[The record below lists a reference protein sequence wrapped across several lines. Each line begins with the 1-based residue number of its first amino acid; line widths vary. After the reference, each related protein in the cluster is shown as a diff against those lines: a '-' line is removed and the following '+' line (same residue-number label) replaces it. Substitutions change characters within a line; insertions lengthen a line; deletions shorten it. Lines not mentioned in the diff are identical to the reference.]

1 MRCCV
6 PLCGNTSNNVSTSEK
21 TEITFHA
28 LPSEGNLR
36 TAWLRT
42 FGVQDPHLPNTAVV
56 CSQHLVDDNFL
67 NTNSSVREIH
77 SNAVPSTVQ
86 MCMICL
92 DTDSKLSLM
101 SKHKLEEAY
110 EQLTGLSLFQLCR
123 RANLK
128 QTLCVLCAQRL
139 MNFSKFRDLSLRAHS
154 LMTDLVEQYELNT
167 IQHKELLNCT
177 SAHLKCNLTQTTLGA
192 NHCDLYIDHTDEEE
206 QTAAEESVVG
216 GVATVVVKNE
226 GSSDSMLSAD
236 NLELAQHNCA
246 SDDEYSDRSI
256 KLESRLLDEAISKAL
271 GRKAFCFE
279 DFVQEP
285 AHKEHMSKH
294 LQNAACASQVF
305 EPRAAVNRSCDSLV
319 LQNKTGSQRLN
330 DVPPP
335 AANSH
340 SAAMFHATGSR
351 KLNDVPLLA
360 AADCAQPL
368 VTPLFARLAASNEN
382 KVQATE
388 EAGAIQKSEQILET
402 NIGELD
408 DRSSESGTKPYT
420 DTNRF
425 TDCVVQLYDIFKIPN
440 KVVLGENQRMSLHTA
455 AKPYSCT
462 ISNYKCSQKIDLF
475 KQKITHTGE
484 KPFSC
489 EICNFKSAQKNKLLR
504 HIRTHTGEKPF
515 SCDMCNHKCAR
526 KDKLLQHIK
535 THTGEKPFSC
545 EICNY
550 KCARKNHLL
559 QHIKTHTGEK
569 PFSCEICNYKFAVKS
584 NLLRHIKTHTG
595 EKPFY
600 CEICN
605 NKFARK
611 NNLLQHIKTHT
622 GEKPFFCDM
631 CDYKCA
637 QKCQL
642 LQHIN
647 THTGKNLFSCEIC
660 NYKCSLKG
668 NLLRHIKTH
677 IGEKPFS
684 CDMCNHKSAQKDNLL
699 RHIRTHTGEKPFS
712 CEICNYKCAQIGDLS
727 RHIRT
732 HTGEKPFSCEV
743 CNYKCARKDKLL
755 QHIKIHT
762 GEKPFSCEV
771 CNYKCTQKSKLLM
784 HMRTHTSQEQL

>member
-6 PLCGNTSNNVSTSEK
+6 PLCENTSNNVSTSEK

-36 TAWLRT
+36 TAWLRALS
-42 FGVQDPHLPNTAVV
+42 VQDPHLPDTAVV

-86 MCMICL
+86 MCIICL
-92 DTDSKLSLM
+92 DTDSKLFLM

-110 EQLTGLSLFQLCR
+110 EQLTGLSLCC

-139 MNFSKFRDLSLRAHS
+139 MNFSRFRDLSLRAHS
-154 LMTDLVEQYELNT
+154 LMTDLVEQHGLNT

-226 GSSDSMLSAD
+226 GSSDSMSSAD
-236 NLELAQHNCA
+236 NLKLAQHNCA

-294 LQNAACASQVF
+294 LQNAACASQVC
-305 EPRAAVNRSCDSLV
+305 EPRAAVSRSCDSLV
-319 LQNKTGSQRLN
+319 LQNKTGSQRLK
-330 DVPPP
+330 DVLPP
-335 AANSH
+335 AASC
-340 SAAMFHATGSR
+340 T
-351 KLNDVPLLA
+351 
-360 AADCAQPL
+360 QPL

-425 TDCVVQLYDIFKIPN
+425 TDCVLQLYDIFKIPN
-440 KVVLGENQRMSLHTA
+440 KVVLGENQRVSLHTA

-462 ISNYKCSQKIDLF
+462 ISNYKCSQKIDLL

-489 EICNFKSAQKNKLLR
+489 EICNFKCAQKDKLLR
-504 HIRTHTGEKPF
+504 HIRTHTGKKPF
-515 SCDMCNHKCAR
+515 SCEICYYKCAR
-526 KDKLLQHIK
+526 KGDLSKHMMTHTGEKPFPCEICNYKCAQKDTLLQHIK

-545 EICNY
+545 EICIY
-550 KCARKNHLL
+550 KCARKDTLL
-559 QHIKTHTGEK
+559 KHIKTHTGEK
-569 PFSCEICNYKFAVKS
+569 PFSCEICSYKCAQKGALS
-584 NLLRHIKTHTG
+584 KHMITHTG
-595 EKPFY
+595 EKPFS

-622 GEKPFFCDM
+622 GE
-631 CDYKCA
+631 
-637 QKCQL
+637 
-642 LQHIN
+642 
-647 THTGKNLFSCEIC
+647 
-660 NYKCSLKG
+660 
-668 NLLRHIKTH
+668 R
-677 IGEKPFS
+677 
-684 CDMCNHKSAQKDNLL
+684 
-699 RHIRTHTGEKPFS
+699 PFS
-712 CEICNYKCAQIGDLS
+712 CEICNYKCAHKGDLS
-727 RHIRT
+727 RHIRS
-732 HTGEKPFSCEV
+732 HTGDKPFSCEV
-743 CNYKCARKDKLL
+743 CNHKCAHKGDLSKHMMTHTGKKPFSCEICNYKCARKDKLL

-771 CNYKCTQKSKLLM
+771 CNYKCAQKSKLLM
-784 HMRTHTSQEQL
+784 HMRTHSSQEQL